1 MLKSN
6 FRHSLFTDTFSNFR
20 VNFEKKFAK
29 IFSFFLMPKDE
40 IDNVVGKKFLPA
52 LIFWLIKL
60 KLLIIQAKYF
70 CPYTLLIKSILPRA
84 QR

>member
-40 IDNVVGKKFLPA
+40 IDNVVGKKFFTSFNLLPDQA
-52 LIFWLIKL
+52 QVVDYPSKIFLSL
-60 KLLIIQAKYF
+60 HFAN
-70 CPYTLLIKSILPRA
+70 
-84 QR
+84 